1 MSNVEM
7 CMQSRHDISIIHLS
21 LNFASISHLW
31 SRKKAQ
37 RKMEILDF
45 VRGEP
50 EKGKAIGFII
60 EVMNGFVNV

>member
-1 MSNVEM
+1 
-7 CMQSRHDISIIHLS
+7 
-21 LNFASISHLW
+21 
-31 SRKKAQ
+31 
-37 RKMEILDF
+37 MEILDF